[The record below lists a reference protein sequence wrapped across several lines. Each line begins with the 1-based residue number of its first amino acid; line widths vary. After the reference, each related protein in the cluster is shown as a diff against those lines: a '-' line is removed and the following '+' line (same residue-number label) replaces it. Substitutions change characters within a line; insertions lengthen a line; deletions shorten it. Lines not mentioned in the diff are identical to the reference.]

1 VSEREEL
8 TTDIL
13 VVGGGPAGLAAAI
26 HFRRLVQRAPG
37 GDALEIMVVEKAPDF
52 GAHSISGAVIDAT
65 PLSRLLPEDATWRER
80 TGAIPARNSRLFALG
95 RRRGLSLPWVPR
107 ALSASGMT
115 VVSLGRLV
123 RHLAEVAE
131 SQGVQLAPGFAAVE
145 PLLEGDRVV
154 GVRTGDSGRDRDG
167 RAKPGFSQGADI
179 RARVTI
185 VAEGASGN
193 VTRTLVERFRL
204 DEGRPPMTYALGLKE
219 LWEVDPHRVPP
230 GLVVHTLGYPLD
242 NETYGGGFV
251 YGLGQ
256 GLASVGLVVGLDY
269 RDPGL
274 DPLERFEAF
283 KAQPMIAGL
292 LQGGH
297 RVRFGAR
304 TLAEGGWYAA
314 PRPYGAGFVIA
325 GESAGLMDA
334 RRLKG
339 VHLAVT
345 SGMLAAETALD
356 GLLADDVGTDRLG
369 QYAERLAS
377 SRVKREMWLA
387 RNYRQ
392 AFRQGR
398 RWGLLQSLLLSI
410 SGGRGLKDPLPP
422 SHGPGEMRRMGAE
435 RPSPAAREAPPVAG
449 YGVDRPR
456 AVFLSGTQHEENQPA
471 HLRISDPELCVTR
484 CGVEYGHPCQRFCPA
499 GVYEIVAEGGAAG
512 SRLVLHASNCLHCK
526 TCEIMDPYGVVT
538 WVPPEGG
545 GGPHYEGM

>member
-1 VSEREEL
+1 VSEREVL
-8 TTDIL
+8 TTDVL

-26 HFRRLVQRAPG
+26 HFQRLAQAAPG
-37 GDALEIMVVEKAPDF
+37 GRGLEVMVVEKGSDF
-52 GAHSISGAVIDAT
+52 GAHSISGAMIDAT
-65 PLSRLLPEDATWRER
+65 PLSSLLPEDAAWRDR
-80 TGAIPARNSRLFALG
+80 TGAVDARDGRLVVLG
-95 RRRGLSLPWVPR
+95 RRRALSLPWIPR
-107 ALSASGMT
+107 VFSASGMT

-123 RHLAEVAE
+123 RYLAEVAE
-131 SQGVQLAPGFAAVE
+131 SLGAQLAPGFAAVE
-145 PLLEGDRVV
+145 PLLDGDRVV
-154 GVRTGDSGRDRDG
+154 GVRTGDSGRDRNA
-167 RAKPGFSQGADI
+167 RPKPGFSAGADI

-193 VTRTLVERFRL
+193 LTRELMGRFRL
-204 DEGRPPMTYALGLKE
+204 DEGRSPMTYALGLKD
-219 LWEVDPHRVPP
+219 LWEADPLRVPP

-251 YGLGQ
+251 YGLGR

-274 DPLERFEAF
+274 DPLERFEVF

-314 PRPYGAGFVIA
+314 PRPYGAGFVMA
-325 GESAGLMDA
+325 GEAAGLLDA

-339 VHLAVT
+339 VHLALI

-356 GLLADDVGTDRLG
+356 GLLADDVGAERLG
-369 QYAERLAS
+369 RYAERLAS
-377 SRVKREMWLA
+377 SRVRHDLWLA

-392 AFRQGR
+392 AFKHGR
-398 RWGLLQSLLLSI
+398 RLGLLQSLLLSL

-422 SHGPGEMRRMGAE
+422 SHGSGEMRRMRPLPIDREVGTGAE
-435 RPSPAAREAPPVAG
+435 H
-449 YGVDRPR
+449 GVDRPK
-456 AVFLSGTQHEENQPA
+456 AVFLSGTQHEEDQPA
-471 HLRISDPELCVTR
+471 HLRISDPAVCGTR
-484 CGVEYGHPCQRFCPA
+484 CGKEYGHPCQRFCPA
-499 GVYEIVAEGGAAG
+499 GVYEVVTDGATG
-512 SRLVLHASNCLHCK
+512 KSQLSIHASNCLHCK

-545 GGPHYEGM
+545 GGPRYEGM